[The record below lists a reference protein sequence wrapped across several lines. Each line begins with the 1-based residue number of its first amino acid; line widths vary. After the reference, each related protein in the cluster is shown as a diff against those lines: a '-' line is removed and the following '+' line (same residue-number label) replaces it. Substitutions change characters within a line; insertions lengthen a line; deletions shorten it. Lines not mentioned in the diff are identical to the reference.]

1 MGRERDPKSLPS
13 QIVEVVRR
21 SQLPISVA
29 EIAEQ
34 LGETT
39 AAINKRMTDLYK
51 AGRLKRSDILRYGK
65 VRDCSRELTSHPEQF
80 KPVKQDTESEPVT
93 LLELFEGK
101 DQVDLLDACEKLD
114 VSPGEIRGMLQ
125 DTRARDGIE
134 IAEIDGKLV
143 MGVTRR
149 DKPNPLADRKIKFGV
164 ASDMHLGSKSTQ
176 ITALNEFVKDC
187 IKAGVTHILVPGDVT
202 DGTGIFPGQD
212 LHQYAQTAEAQ
223 LYSAVKNLPRGVE
236 WIVLGGNHDYSWMSK
251 ARGYNILARLETE
264 REDVTFIGFDRAIVP
279 LLPGVDAMLWHGR
292 GGGAYAKSYKLQ
304 NHVRNIAFD
313 ELRKFLN
320 DDIPPSIRFLFGGHW
335 HVFAEV
341 EDGGIECFLCGAFS
355 GRTNLTDQMGVS
367 CIIRGLVIETEIDC
381 RGRIK
386 RLRCDKLTY
395 PEITDDWKNYDHEP
409 QARKILTPVFG

>member
-1 MGRERDPKSLPS
+1 MSKMSM
-13 QIVEVVRR
+13 VVDF
-21 SQLPISVA
+21 
-29 EIAEQ
+29 
-34 LGETT
+34 
-39 AAINKRMTDLYK
+39 IN
-51 AGRLKRSDILRYGK
+51 AS
-65 VRDCSRELTSHPEQF
+65 P
-80 KPVKQDTESEPVT
+80 EPVT
-93 LLELFEGK
+93 MAEVEAGTGVDMRYVQKIASDLKRCNRIPPGKLITRVGRKKATQTQPEHSTPTQPAISLMDLFVGR
-101 DQVDLLDACEKLD
+101 DQVAMLEACKTLKK
-114 VSPGEIRGMLQ
+114 SPEEIEFEIG
-125 DTRARDGIE
+125 DIKAREGIE
-134 IAEIDGKLV
+134 IAEIDDNLII
-143 MGVTRR
+143 GVVRR

-164 ASDMHLGSKSTQ
+164 ASDIHIGSKSTQ
-176 ITALNEFVKDC
+176 ITALTQFVRDC
-187 IKAGVTHILVPGDVT
+187 IKAGVTHILVSGDVT
-202 DGTGIFPGQD
+202 DGTGIFPGQE
-212 LHQYAQTAEAQ
+212 LHQYAQTAESQ
-223 LYSAVKNLPRGVE
+223 LYSAVKNLPRGVQ

-320 DDIPPSIRFLFGGHW
+320 DEIPPSIRFLFGGHW

-367 CIIRGLVIETEIDC
+367 CIIRGLIVETEIDC

-409 QARKILTPVFG
+409 QTRKILQPVFGG